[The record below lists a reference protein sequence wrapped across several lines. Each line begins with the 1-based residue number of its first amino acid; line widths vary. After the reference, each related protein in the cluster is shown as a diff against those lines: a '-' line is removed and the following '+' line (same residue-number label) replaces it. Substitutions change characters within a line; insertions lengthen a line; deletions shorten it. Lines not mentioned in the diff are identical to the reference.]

1 MFIITSLGP
10 ATVQKHYHQLN
21 FNSNL
26 TTATAKSSNLS
37 NSRGKSLSLAVTKKL
52 EIVRS
57 AFIKLTKTVTMS
69 RYQLRLF
76 SQTPHLKKDQT
87 KRQRNLPG
95 DLRNTNNTK
104 SRPLLTNTKLIL
116 KAVNRSVNPET
127 QSHRK

>member
-37 NSRGKSLSLAVTKKL
+37 NLKGKSLSLAVTKKL
-52 EIVRS
+52 EIVRL

-69 RYQLRLF
+69 KYQLRLF

-95 DLRNTNNTK
+95 DLKNTNNEN
-104 SRPLLTNTKLIL
+104 RPLPTNTKLIL

-127 QSHRK
+127 QSHKK